1 MASSFD
7 EQPAAGMGRRKEG
20 ARRAQTHRSDDE
32 GAPRGAEYPGNPGNA
47 RGSRRYQESPA
58 RRVDVL
64 WTLSWPDWNHGGD
77 GGISIRKE
85 EDRWADQGY
94 GE

>member
-20 ARRAQTHRSDDE
+20 ARRAQTHRPDDE

-47 RGSRRYQESPA
+47 RGSGRYQESPA

-64 WTLSWPDWNHGGD
+64 WTLGWPDWNHGGD

-85 EDRWADQGY
+85 EGRWADQGY